1 VACRC
6 TDAAHPKKDSLTEGL
21 MMLANR
27 RGADLVEWIVGVIIV
42 LGVLSGSMYG
52 LFQVIGDKLD
62 EMTGAI
68 SP

>member
-1 VACRC
+1 
-6 TDAAHPKKDSLTEGL
+6 
-21 MMLANR
+21 MLADR

-42 LGVLSGSMYG
+42 LGVLGGSMYG

-68 SP
+68 TP